1 MTFPGVRL
9 PGYQF
14 TGEAEER
21 GRMFRNFTI
30 SALAALSLFCCSRGV
45 AQEPDR
51 TIEIH
56 AHRYA
61 FSPPEI
67 TIRKGETVRLKLFS
81 DDVTHSLL
89 IKGLGVDQAI
99 SKGHPAEVT
108 LTPKQDGDFQAQCGH
123 FCGSGHG
130 KMLMTVHVTGD

>member
-1 MTFPGVRL
+1 MACNSKLLT
-9 PGYQF
+9 
-14 TGEAEER
+14 
-21 GRMFRNFTI
+21 
-30 SALAALSLFCCSRGV
+30 LAALCLFYCCRGI

-61 FSPPEI
+61 FSPADI
-67 TIRKGETVRLKLFS
+67 TIKKGETVRLKLVS
-81 DDVTHSLL
+81 DDVTHSLQ
-89 IKGLGVDQAI
+89 IKGLGVDQTI
-99 SKGHPAEVT
+99 TKGHPAEVT

>member
-1 MTFPGVRL
+1 
-9 PGYQF
+9 
-14 TGEAEER
+14 
-21 GRMFRNFTI
+21 MFRNFTI
-30 SALAALSLFCCSRGV
+30 SVLAALSLFCCNRGV
-45 AQEPDR
+45 AQETDR

-61 FSPPEI
+61 FSPSDI
-67 TIRKGETVRLKLFS
+67 TIKKGETVRLKLFS

-89 IKGLGVDQAI
+89 IKGLGVDQTIA
-99 SKGHPAEVT
+99 KGHPAEVT
-108 LTPKQDGDFQAQCGH
+108 VTPKQDGDFPGQCGH